1 MLRDCDTLLCDLAAV
16 CRQLL
21 DALATQCSCLLL
33 YCWCVQASFK
43 LREEAGAVVIDNA
56 AWREEGFMPLT
67 AAVSDLL
74 AHMNELK
81 QHKVPS
87 LI

>member
-1 MLRDCDTLLCDLAAV
+1 MLCLYDV
-16 CRQLL
+16 C
-21 DALATQCSCLLL
+21 C
-33 YCWCVQASFK
+33 CVQASFK

-67 AAVSDLL
+67 AAVSDML

-81 QHKVPS
+81 QHKVS
-87 LI
+87 